1 MGAISP
7 DAGTEVRLRTE
18 RVRMGRIT
26 RPSLGANVKILARMV
41 ERRHALAR
49 LQEHGDIS
57 SQNFWRLE
65 VVQYR

>member
-1 MGAISP
+1 
-7 DAGTEVRLRTE
+7 
-18 RVRMGRIT
+18 MGRIT
-26 RPSLGANVKILARMV
+26 SPSLGTDVKILARMV